1 MTWLMT
7 HNFFLLWQSSSLL
20 YSSGY
25 KRQHFFVQWFL
36 QFLCET
42 LPQTAKRTGGPFV
55 QKSVIF
61 WEGSVRGETLANNL
75 GLAWCHDVRMIC
87 NIALLIPDVTIS
99 RCHIALL
106 ISDVTISRCHIALL
120 ISVLQ
125 ALADQC
131 KFRHDCSDC
140 RRVNRFR
147 VKALNV

>member
-1 MTWLMT
+1 M
-7 HNFFLLWQSSSLL
+7 
-20 YSSGY
+20 
-25 KRQHFFVQWFL
+25 
-36 QFLCET
+36 
-42 LPQTAKRTGGPFV
+42 
-55 QKSVIF
+55 
-61 WEGSVRGETLANNL
+61 RGENLANNL

>member
-1 MTWLMT
+1 M
-7 HNFFLLWQSSSLL
+7 
-20 YSSGY
+20 
-25 KRQHFFVQWFL
+25 
-36 QFLCET
+36 
-42 LPQTAKRTGGPFV
+42 
-55 QKSVIF
+55 
-61 WEGSVRGETLANNL
+61 RGENLANNL

-87 NIALLIPDVTIS
+87 NVALLIPDVTIS
-99 RCHIALL
+99 RCHIAF
-106 ISDVTISRCHIALL
+106 L